1 MKTRSV
7 NKKVILL
14 SIVEVD
20 MIRLEYDNN
29 PLKTLT
35 FF

>member
-7 NKKVILL
+7 NEKVILL